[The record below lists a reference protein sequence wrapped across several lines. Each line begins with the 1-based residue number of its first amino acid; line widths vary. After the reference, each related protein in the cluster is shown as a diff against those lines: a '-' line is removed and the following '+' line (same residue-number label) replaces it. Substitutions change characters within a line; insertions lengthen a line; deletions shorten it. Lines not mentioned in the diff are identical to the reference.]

1 MKPVIYADTLF
12 LLNFLMNTVIL
23 IITEKILTRKIPVF
37 RIVIS
42 SAMGGVYS
50 VLMFLTEY
58 EILYSLILKIVIL
71 FGLCYMAFG
80 GENVKKATKNFCGFI
95 LVNLCMGGAMT
106 ALIFLTDFGTTVGAV
121 VCGNGVYLNLSPII
135 LLLGI
140 LGTYILLG
148 IYRRMCRRRLYE
160 QSLIKRFEIDYK
172 GRKLELDLF
181 LDTGCR
187 ACDPINGK
195 GAIIAEYDAVKLI
208 LNDSEKRLINGE
220 MDMVKAYEAGMRVL
234 PFSTVNGDN
243 MVYAIMADCVRGEDF
258 VAEKI
263 TVGIAPNK
271 KFGEGYCG
279 LINPE
284 ILLREE
290 NALTEGVSI

>member
-58 EILYSLILKIVIL
+58 KILYSLILKIVIL
-71 FGLCYMAFG
+71 FGICYMAFG
-80 GENVKKATKNFCGFI
+80 GGNIKKATKNFCGFI

-160 QSLIKRFEIDYK
+160 QSLIKRFEIDGNEIIIYISDRGK
-172 GRKLELDLF
+172 SYFAFWIKDSYSLKLTY
-181 LDTGCR
+181 TGNTTVEE
-187 ACDPINGK
+187 IL
-195 GAIIAEYDAVKLI
+195 KLI
-208 LNDSEKRLINGE
+208 E
-220 MDMVKAYEAGMRVL
+220 
-234 PFSTVNGDN
+234 TVN
-243 MVYAIMADCVRGEDF
+243 
-258 VAEKI
+258 
-263 TVGIAPNK
+263 
-271 KFGEGYCG
+271 
-279 LINPE
+279 
-284 ILLREE
+284 
-290 NALTEGVSI
+290 